1 MPDLLE
7 HAQHGCRR
15 RGMAREGSSISVIE
29 RHRLMILSSE
39 SCENCRKQLLKEMG
53 ALPHARLMIVSST
66 PVVGFLRRRVKT
78 RYICLDCGYSITH
91 STGRF
96 GRGWH

>member
-1 MPDLLE
+1 
-7 HAQHGCRR
+7 
-15 RGMAREGSSISVIE
+15 
-29 RHRLMILSSE
+29 MILSSE

-66 PVVGFLRRRVKT
+66 PVVESFGGGVET

-96 GRGWH
+96 GQGWH